1 MWNRVIF
8 SVCLVSIVL
17 VAAPACGSEA
27 SPAASDEGAP
37 QTVADEAAATVILN
51 PGQTYSIDDFE
62 AAGYKKTNQFGV
74 ETLPGATEA
83 WFGFFAQKD
92 IEIRFYSSHQ
102 AALAEGVE
110 HAEFTVGKG
119 PVPFQKHAPV
129 RFDAFAVVGNAVMLC
144 ELEVASCEALAM
156 QLN

>member
-1 MWNRVIF
+1 MSTSHWYPR
-8 SVCLVSIVL
+8 
-17 VAAPACGSEA
+17 
-27 SPAASDEGAP
+27 
-37 QTVADEAAATVILN
+37 
-51 PGQTYSIDDFE
+51 
-62 AAGYKKTNQFGV
+62 KKKKKPV
-74 ETLPGATEA
+74 EKCVKE
-83 WFGFFAQKD
+83 
-92 IEIRFYSSHQ
+92 HQ

-144 ELEVASCEALAM
+144 ELEVAACEALAS